1 MEAMP
6 FPGADQFRL
15 QAVAAQKH
23 ILHIPEVSI
32 DANSLMREVRDCCGR
47 FVMKYGLLRLYL
59 GKITK

>member
-1 MEAMP
+1 MEVMP

-23 ILHIPEVSI
+23 ILHIPEVTI
-32 DANSLMREVRDCCGR
+32 DANSLMREVKDCCGR
-47 FVMKYGLLRLYL
+47 FVMKYCLLRLYL